1 MLYQVKCKMISNE
14 GKKDGYFYPL
24 PDGVEAKNKKEAI
37 KYGMAAIVNQDTENG
52 YASNTEYGRVV
63 SRKENGQKTYFGF
76 TASIIAPDGT
86 VYVTSEEAAYAF
98 MDEVT
103 KKLTEQG
110 YHPEEYINAIVSI
123 GIRVTT
129 GVDTWIVDVR
139 DSNGEKAQINLFHKN
154 NYGTNNDTS
163 SKIPGFHK
171 QCSGRY
177 TVAEIIKIMVD
188 HGNKWKSHC

>member
-24 PDGVEAKNKKEAI
+24 PDGAEAKNKKEAI
-37 KYGMAAIVNQDTENG
+37 KLGMAAIVNKDTEDG
-52 YASNTEYGRVV
+52 YDSNTEYGRVV
-63 SRKENGQKTYFGF
+63 SRKENDQKTYFGF
-76 TASIIAPDGT
+76 TASIMAPDGT

-98 MDEVT
+98 MDEVIN
-103 KKLTEQG
+103 KLNEQG
-110 YHPEEYINAIVSI
+110 YHPEEYSNACVSI
-123 GIRVTT
+123 GIRVAT
-129 GVDTWIVDVR
+129 GVDTWIVDIR

-154 NYGTNNDTS
+154 NFGTNNDTS

-177 TVAEIIKIMVD
+177 TVADIINVMVD
-188 HGNKWKSHC
+188 HGKKWKSHC